1 MGSCHGPRRSAHR
14 TAWQALLTFSLTAA
28 VLAYAGL
35 ASAAKPAMVETP
47 FLAQAVER
55 GELPPVSDRIPDVP
69 SVVRFDQPGRS
80 PGEPGGDLQTL
91 MAKPKDVRLMTVYG
105 YARLV
110 AYDESF
116 NLVPDLLERF
126 EIKEGR
132 IFTLYLRPGH
142 KWSDGAPFTSEDFRY
157 FWEEMAQNE
166 ELAPFGPPKPLL
178 VDGERPT
185 FEVIDETTVRF
196 SWSQPN
202 TAFLPALAGAAPL
215 WIYRPSHYLKQ
226 FHKAYA
232 DADTLKAMV
241 KKTRQRNWA
250 GLHHR
255 RDRQYR
261 FDNPVLPT
269 LQPWYN
275 TTDLPAERFVFVRNP
290 FYHRIDEN
298 GHQLPY
304 LDRVIIK
311 IADSKII
318 PAKTGAAET
327 DLQAR
332 YIRFDHY
339 TFLKRAEK
347 RHNFDVRLW
356 NTIKGA
362 QVALYPN
369 LNNADPVWRDVLRD
383 VRFRRAMSLAIDRHE
398 INQVI
403 YYGLAREGNNSVLEE
418 SPLFR
423 PEYRNGWATFDLDRA
438 NQLLDDMGLTE
449 RDDRGVRLLP
459 DGRPMEL
466 IIDTA
471 GESTEETDVLELIS
485 DSWLKAG
492 VKLYSRP
499 SQREVFR
506 NRVYAG
512 ESLLS
517 IWSGLSNAVP
527 NADTSPEEFAPTEQD
542 QLQWSKFGKYYQTS
556 GQSGVKP
563 DIQGVIDL
571 ANLHDAWRHT
581 YDTEE
586 RARIWH
592 QILKLHSDEIYTIG
606 VVNGVQRPVVVNND
620 LRNVPEVGVY
630 NWDPGSAFGVYKP
643 DTFWFTEER
652 RKRDRSQ

>member
-1 MGSCHGPRRSAHR
+1 MASCDSRRRSASGFALR
-14 TAWQALLTFSLTAA
+14 ALLTFSSIAA
-28 VLAYAGL
+28 VFAYANL
-35 ASAAKPAMVETP
+35 ASAAKPQMVETP
-47 FLAQAVER
+47 FLAPAVER

-80 PGEPGGDLQTL
+80 AGKPGGDLETL

-110 AYDESF
+110 AYDEDF

-132 IFTLYLRPGH
+132 IFTLHLRPGH
-142 KWSDGAPFTSEDFRY
+142 KWSDGAPFTAEDFRY
-157 FWEEMAQNE
+157 FWEDMSLNE
-166 ELAPFGPPKPLL
+166 ALAPFGPPKPLL
-178 VDGERPT
+178 VDGERPK

-226 FHKAYA
+226 FHAAYA
-232 DADTLKAMV
+232 DPKTLKAMV
-241 KKTRQRNWA
+241 KETRQRNWA

-275 TTDLPAERFVFVRNP
+275 TTDLPAERFIFVRNP

-304 LDRVIIK
+304 VDRVIIK
-311 IADSKII
+311 IADAKII
-318 PAKTGAAET
+318 PAKTGASET

-332 YIRFDHY
+332 YIRFDHF

-356 NTIKGA
+356 RTIKGA

-369 LNNADPVWRDVLRD
+369 LNNRDPVWREVLRD
-383 VRFRRAMSLAIDRHE
+383 VRFRRALSLAIDRHE

-423 PEYRNGWATFDLDRA
+423 PEYRNGWAGFDLEKA
-438 NQLLDDMGLTE
+438 NQLLDEMGLTE

-527 NADTSPEEFAPTEQD
+527 NADTSPAEFAPTEQD

-563 DIQGVIDL
+563 DIQGVVDL
-571 ANLHDAWRHT
+571 ATLHDAWRHT
-581 YDTEE
+581 DDTEE

-592 QILKLHSDEIYTIG
+592 EILKLHSEQIFTIG
-606 VVNGVQRPVVVNND
+606 VVNGVQRPVVVNNE
-620 LRNVPEVGVY
+620 LKNVPEVGVY
-630 NWDPGSAFGVYKP
+630 NWDPGAAFGVYKP
-643 DTFWFTEER
+643 DTFWFTEAR
-652 RKRDRSQ
+652 RKRDQSQ